1 MREKIDVTEYA
12 PTILRE
18 LPKGVLLTA
27 RAGGRANPMTI
38 GWGTL
43 GVEWGKPLFVAYVRS
58 SRFTYGLIEKS
69 GEFTVSVPMRAGEK
83 DHDRRISQ
91 ILAVCGSK
99 SGRDLD
105 KVAEL
110 GLTLVEGEE
119 VGAEVEA
126 AVGDAALHAVDDL
139 REVGVSDWLAGELLD
154 GALGVGKEVLEPL
167 GGVREGGGDLGD
179 DGLDVH
185 GGPFFWA
192 PGARS
197 TLGL

>member
-18 LPKGVLLTA
+18 LPSGVLLTA
-27 RAGGRANPMTI
+27 SAGGRANPMTI

-43 GVEWGKPLFVAYVRS
+43 GIEWGKQLFVAYVRS

-69 GEFTVSVPMRAGEK
+69 GEFTVSVPVRTGEK
-83 DHDRRISQ
+83 DYDRRVRE

-99 SGRDLD
+99 SGRDMD

-119 VGAEVEA
+119 VA
-126 AVGDAALHAVDDL
+126 APAIRELPLTLECRVLHKSEQDESRLPEDL
-139 REVGVSDWLAGELLD
+139 RERYYSTDAPHTAYYAEIVSAYLL
-154 GALGVGKEVLEPL
+154 
-167 GGVREGGGDLGD
+167 R
-179 DGLDVH
+179 
-185 GGPFFWA
+185 
-192 PGARS
+192 
-197 TLGL
+197 

>member
-1 MREKIDVTEYA
+1 MREKIDVAEYA

-27 RAGGRANPMTI
+27 SADSRVNPMTI

-43 GVEWGKPLFVAYVRS
+43 GIEWGRELFVAYVRS

-69 GEFTVSVPMRAGEK
+69 GEFTVSVPMRTGEK
-83 DHDRRISQ
+83 DLDQRINR

-99 SGRDLD
+99 SGRDID

-119 VGAEVEA
+119 VA
-126 AVGDAALHAVDDL
+126 APAIQELPLTLECRVLYRDEQDEPRLPEDL
-139 REVGVSDWLAGELLD
+139 RGRYYSTDAPHTAYYAQIVSAYLL
-154 GALGVGKEVLEPL
+154 
-167 GGVREGGGDLGD
+167 R
-179 DGLDVH
+179 
-185 GGPFFWA
+185 
-192 PGARS
+192 
-197 TLGL
+197 

>member
-27 RAGGRANPMTI
+27 SADGRANPMTI

-43 GVEWGKPLFVAYVRS
+43 GIEWGKQLFAAYVRS

-69 GEFTVSVPMRAGEK
+69 GEFTVSVPVRTGEK
-83 DHDRRISQ
+83 DYDRRVRE

-99 SGRDLD
+99 SGRDMD

-119 VGAEVEA
+119 VA
-126 AVGDAALHAVDDL
+126 APAIRELPLTLECRVLHKSEQDESRLPEDL
-139 REVGVSDWLAGELLD
+139 RERYYSTDAPHTAYYAEIVSAYLL
-154 GALGVGKEVLEPL
+154 
-167 GGVREGGGDLGD
+167 R
-179 DGLDVH
+179 
-185 GGPFFWA
+185 
-192 PGARS
+192 
-197 TLGL
+197 

>member
-18 LPKGVLLTA
+18 LPQGVLLTA
-27 RAGGRANPMTI
+27 SSDGRANPMTI

-43 GVEWGKPLFVAYVRS
+43 GVEWGKQLFVAYVRS

-69 GEFTVSVPMRAGEK
+69 GEFTVSVPVRTGEK
-83 DHDRRISQ
+83 DYDRLVRE

-99 SGRDLD
+99 SGRDMD

-119 VGAEVEA
+119 VA
-126 AVGDAALHAVDDL
+126 APAVQELPLTLECRVLYKDEQDESRLPEDL
-139 REVGVSDWLAGELLD
+139 RERHYSTDAPHTAYYAEIVSAYLL
-154 GALGVGKEVLEPL
+154 
-167 GGVREGGGDLGD
+167 R
-179 DGLDVH
+179 
-185 GGPFFWA
+185 
-192 PGARS
+192 
-197 TLGL
+197 